1 MGVAFVTW
9 FFIIL
14 PSNTNDDE
22 KSHQKKNGGEGD
34 CSRKQSNVNERC
46 DYQLSVL
53 FEKHTFFVISIQ
65 SIFVPEVVRR
75 VLSQSFLHTLQNE
88 EK

>member
-46 DYQLSVL
+46 DY
-53 FEKHTFFVISIQ
+53 
-65 SIFVPEVVRR
+65 
-75 VLSQSFLHTLQNE
+75 
-88 EK
+88 